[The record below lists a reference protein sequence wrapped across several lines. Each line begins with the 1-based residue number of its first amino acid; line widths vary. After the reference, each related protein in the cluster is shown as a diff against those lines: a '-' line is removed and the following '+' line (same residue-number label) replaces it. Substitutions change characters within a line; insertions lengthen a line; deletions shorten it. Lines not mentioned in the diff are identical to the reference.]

1 MSGGTPLPDWNAV
14 LTQAVNA
21 ARTILADKW
30 PSVAQ
35 SATIQITA
43 LVQNGAYIAANRS
56 TMDDDEYSSIKLNQQ
71 RALEGVLSGYEAIS
85 ITVAEQ
91 AAAAAWGIVEDAI
104 SRAA

>member
-1 MSGGTPLPDWNAV
+1 MSGGTSLPDWSAV

-21 ARTILADKW
+21 AKAILADKW

-43 LVQNGAYIAANRS
+43 LVENGQYIAANRS
-56 TMDDDEYSSIKLNQQ
+56 SMDVDEYNSIKLNQQ
-71 RALEGVLSGYEAIS
+71 RALEGILSGYEAIS

-91 AAAAAWGIVEDAI
+91 AAAAAWSIVEDAI

>member
-1 MSGGTPLPDWNAV
+1 MSGGASLPDWDAV

-21 ARTILADKW
+21 AKGVLADKW

-56 TMDDDEYSSIKLNQQ
+56 AMDADEYNSIKLNQQ
-71 RALEGVLSGYEAIS
+71 RALEGILSGYEAIS

-104 SRAA
+104 SGAA